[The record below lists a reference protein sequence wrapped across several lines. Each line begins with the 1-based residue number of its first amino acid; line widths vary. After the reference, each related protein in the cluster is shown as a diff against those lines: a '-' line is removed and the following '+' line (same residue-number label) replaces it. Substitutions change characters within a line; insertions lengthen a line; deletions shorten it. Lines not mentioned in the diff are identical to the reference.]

1 MKENKMGTMPIG
13 KLIVNMAVPM
23 MLSMLVQAMYNIV
36 DSIFVS
42 RMPDGEQ
49 ALTAISLV
57 FPMQNLMIALGAG
70 TGVGINALLSKNL
83 GEKNYEG
90 ANRAANNGIIL
101 MLVNYMICMLFALTG
116 IKAFLGSQTE
126 MKIVFDFGFDYL
138 FIIMMFSFGLFGQMV
153 MERLL
158 QSTGRTVYSMI
169 TQIIGAVINIILDPI
184 MIYGLLG
191 FPALG
196 IKGAA
201 IATVTGQIVAAVVGI
216 IFNIKKNPELKLSF
230 KSMKPD
236 LKTIGRIYS
245 VGIPSVIMG
254 AIGSLMTYG
263 LNRILI
269 GKFNETAA
277 TVLGVYFK
285 LQSFFFM
292 PVFGLNNGLVPI
304 ISYNYGARNR
314 ERVLKTYK
322 LGIFGALMIM
332 FVGMLIFEIFPGQ
345 LLMLFDASPA
355 LLGMGIPALR
365 IIGIHFMIA
374 AYCIITM
381 TMFQALGNGIMSM
394 FVSICR
400 QIAVL
405 LPAAYFLSLSG
416 NVDLVWFAF
425 PIAEIAS
432 AIVSTICFRRLYSRR
447 IKGL

>member
-42 RMPDGEQ
+42 HMPNGEQ

-83 GEKNYEG
+83 GEKNFEG
-90 ANRAANNGIIL
+90 ANKAANNGILL
-101 MLVNYMICMLFALTG
+101 MLVNYIICMVFALTG

-126 MKIVFDFGFDYL
+126 MKIVFDFGVDYL
-138 FIIMMFSFGLFGQMV
+138 FVIMMFSFGLFGQMV

-169 TQIIGAVINIILDPI
+169 TQIVGAVINIILDPI
-184 MIYGLLG
+184 MIYGLIG
-191 FPALG
+191 CPALG

-201 IATVTGQIVAAVVGI
+201 IATVTGQIIAAFVGI
-216 IFNIKKNPELKLSF
+216 ILNIKKNPELKLSF
-230 KSMKPD
+230 KRMKPD
-236 LKTIGRIYS
+236 FKTIGRIYS
-245 VGIPSVIMG
+245 VGVPSVIMG

-269 GKFNETAA
+269 DKFNETAA

-304 ISYNYGARNR
+304 ISYNYGARNK

-332 FVGMLIFEIFPGQ
+332 FVGMLIFEIFPAQ
-345 LLMLFDASPA
+345 LLMMFDASPA
-355 LLGMGIPALR
+355 LLAMGVPALR

-381 TMFQALGNGIMSM
+381 TMFQALGNGVMSM
-394 FVSICR
+394 CVSISR

-405 LPAAYFLSLSG
+405 LPAAYLLSLSG

-425 PIAEIAS
+425 PIAEIVS
-432 AIVSTICFRRLYSRR
+432 ALVSTICFRGLYNKK